1 MKKPVSRLLI
11 ILVILNFSFVCFA
24 LLYAN
29 SLSLAL
35 LAAGLRADDLHE
47 VEGPTRRADDRVF
60 CVVQTSTEEDEPALA
75 LLVRN
80 RIGFWTVENV
90 ETISSGGPFQWVST
104 TWILDAGGWQF
115 DSVDGGKNH
124 WEWHFAY
131 YGVNAVALL
140 ELLPGQIPEN
150 VTVNIQQQGNR
161 YWIHVISFEE
171 SGENASFDI
180 ISLLEENG
188 CISPSNS

>member
-1 MKKPVSRLLI
+1 MKKTVSRLLI

-24 LLYAN
+24 LLYSN
-29 SLSLAL
+29 SLALAL
-35 LAAGLRADDLHE
+35 LAVGLRADDLHE
-47 VEGPTRRADDRVF
+47 VEEPTRRADDRVF
-60 CVVQTSTEEDEPALA
+60 CVVQTATTDEEPALA

-80 RIGFWTVENV
+80 KIGFWTVEN
-90 ETISSGGPFQWVST
+90 TRIANSDAPDQWVSMA
-104 TWILDAGGWQF
+104 WVLDAGGWQF
-115 DSVDGGKNH
+115 DSADGGKNH

-131 YGVNAVALL
+131 YGVNAVALV

-188 CISPSNS
+188 CISASE

>member
-1 MKKPVSRLLI
+1 
-11 ILVILNFSFVCFA
+11 
-24 LLYAN
+24 
-29 SLSLAL
+29 LAV
-35 LAAGLRADDLHE
+35 GLRADDLHE
-47 VEGPTRRADDRVF
+47 VEEPTRRADDRVF
-60 CVVQTSTEEDEPALA
+60 CVVQTATTDEEPALA

-80 RIGFWTVENV
+80 KIGFWTVEN
-90 ETISSGGPFQWVST
+90 TCIANSDAPDQWVSMA
-104 TWILDAGGWQF
+104 WVLDAGGWRF
-115 DSVDGGKNH
+115 DSADEGRNH
-124 WEWHFAY
+124 WEWHCAY
-131 YGVNAVALL
+131 YGVNAVALV